1 LDDRVVSPTI
11 KGDKPMALVKLIK
24 NDKIETILNDEWEFS
39 FVQVRTA
46 TIIREDGIDLS
57 RSFHRHVVM
66 PDADVTQEGAD
77 VQAICNAVFTQ
88 TCKDNYQAFLASQ
101 EA

>member
-1 LDDRVVSPTI
+1 
-11 KGDKPMALVKLIK
+11 MALEKLVK

-39 FVQVRTA
+39 SVQVRTA
-46 TIIREDGIDLS
+46 TIIREDGTDLS

-66 PDADVTQEGAD
+66 PLDDITGEDAD

-88 TCKDNYQAFLASQ
+88 TCKDNYQAFLDSQ
-101 EA
+101 ETP

>member
-1 LDDRVVSPTI
+1 
-11 KGDKPMALVKLIK
+11 MALEKIVK
-24 NDKIETILNDEWEFS
+24 NDKIETVLNDIWNFS

-46 TIIREDGIDLS
+46 TIIREDGTDLS

-66 PDADVTQEGAD
+66 PLDDITGEDAD

-88 TCKDNYQAFLASQ
+88 TCKDNYQAFLDSQ
-101 EA
+101 TTP

>member
-1 LDDRVVSPTI
+1 
-11 KGDKPMALVKLIK
+11 MALEKLVK

-46 TIIREDGIDLS
+46 TIIREDGTDLS

-66 PDADVTQEGAD
+66 PLDDITGEDAD

-88 TCKDNYQAFLASQ
+88 TCKDNYQAFLDSQ
-101 EA
+101 ETP

>member
-1 LDDRVVSPTI
+1 
-11 KGDKPMALVKLIK
+11 MALEKIVK
-24 NDKIETILNDEWEFS
+24 NDKIETVLNDIWDFS

-46 TIIREDGIDLS
+46 TIIREDGTDLS

-66 PDADVTQEGAD
+66 PLDDITGEDAD

-88 TCKDNYQAFLASQ
+88 TCKDNYQAFLDSQ
-101 EA
+101 ETP

>member
-1 LDDRVVSPTI
+1 
-11 KGDKPMALVKLIK
+11 MALEKLVK

-39 FVQVRTA
+39 TVQVRTA
-46 TIIREDGIDLS
+46 TIIREDGTDLS

-66 PDADVTQEGAD
+66 PLDDITGEDAD

-88 TCKDNYQAFLASQ
+88 TCKDNYQAFLDSQ
-101 EA
+101 ETP

>member
-1 LDDRVVSPTI
+1 
-11 KGDKPMALVKLIK
+11 MALEKIVK
-24 NDKIETILNDEWEFS
+24 NDKIETILNDIWDFS

-46 TIIREDGIDLS
+46 TIIREDGADLS

-66 PDADVTQEGAD
+66 PLDDITGEDAD

-88 TCKDNYQAFLASQ
+88 TCKDNYQAFLDSQ
-101 EA
+101 TN

>member
-1 LDDRVVSPTI
+1 
-11 KGDKPMALVKLIK
+11 MALEKLVR
-24 NDKIETILNDEWEFS
+24 NDKIETVLNDEWEFS

-46 TIIREDGIDLS
+46 TIIREDGTDLS

-66 PDADVTQEGAD
+66 PDADVTQEDAD

-101 EA
+101 TNP

>member
-1 LDDRVVSPTI
+1 
-11 KGDKPMALVKLIK
+11 MALEKLVK
-24 NDKIETILNDEWEFS
+24 NDKIETILNDIWDFS

-46 TIIREDGIDLS
+46 TIIREDGTDLS

-66 PDADVTQEGAD
+66 PLDDITGEDAD

-88 TCKDNYQAFLASQ
+88 TCKDNYQAYLDSQ
-101 EA
+101 TNP

>member
-1 LDDRVVSPTI
+1 
-11 KGDKPMALVKLIK
+11 MALEKLVK
-24 NDKIETILNDEWEFS
+24 NDKIETVLNDVWDFS

-46 TIIREDGIDLS
+46 TIIREDGTDLS

-66 PDADVTQEGAD
+66 PKDDITGEDAD

-88 TCKDNYQAFLASQ
+88 TCKDNYQAFLDSQ
-101 EA
+101 ETP

>member
-1 LDDRVVSPTI
+1 
-11 KGDKPMALVKLIK
+11 MALEKLVK
-24 NDKIETILNDEWEFS
+24 NDKIETVLNDIWDFS

-46 TIIREDGIDLS
+46 TIIREDGTDLS

-66 PDADVTQEGAD
+66 PLDDITGEDAD

-88 TCKDNYQAFLASQ
+88 TCKDNYQAFLDSQ
-101 EA
+101 ETP